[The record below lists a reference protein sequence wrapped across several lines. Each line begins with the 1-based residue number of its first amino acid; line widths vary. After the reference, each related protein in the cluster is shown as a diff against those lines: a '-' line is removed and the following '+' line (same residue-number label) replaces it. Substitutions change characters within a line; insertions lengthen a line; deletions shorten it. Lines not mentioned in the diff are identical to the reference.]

1 MKCPRCQ
8 QDNPAEQKFC
18 GECGTALKSLETT
31 APQALS
37 YADLQRSL
45 AEALARQA
53 ATSEVL
59 KVISRSTFDLRPVLD
74 TLVENAARLCGAS
87 TGLLRRFD
95 GEVFRLTADYG
106 LSTEARDFW
115 TRHPHRPGRGS
126 VTGRAAVERRTIH
139 IPDVLMDPEYR
150 SIEGQRVGG
159 YRTLLG
165 VPMLRQGVV
174 IGCFSLERTQPQPF
188 TDQKI
193 ALLQTFADQAV
204 IAIENVR
211 LLKELQA
218 KNRALTEVNCEVTE
232 ALDSRRRP
240 PESCGSSAA
249 RRPTCSRCSTRSS
262 QSAFRLC
269 YALLRR
275 DHSVD
280 GEQLPVAATTTC
292 IAGSASSCLSSVS
305 AGGPSRRS
313 TPRLGQSWS
322 GTASTSP
329 MCERSRVP
337 SDACLRAARGF
348 RSWSWCRCFGTEAAS
363 V

>member
-188 TDQKI
+188 HRQPDR
-193 ALLQTFADQAV
+193 AGA
-204 IAIENVR
+204 R
-211 LLKELQA
+211 L
-218 KNRALTEVNCEVTE
+218 
-232 ALDSRRRP
+232 RRP
-240 PESCGSSAA
+240 SGDRHRE
-249 RRPTCSRCSTRSS
+249 RPAV
-262 QSAFRLC
+262 Q
-269 YALLRR
+269 
-275 DHSVD
+275 
-280 GEQLPVAATTTC
+280 
-292 IAGSASSCLSSVS
+292 
-305 AGGPSRRS
+305 
-313 TPRLGQSWS
+313 
-322 GTASTSP
+322 GTAGEEP
-329 MCERSRVP
+329 RPHPGPCP
-337 SDACLRAARGF
+337 
-348 RSWSWCRCFGTEAAS
+348 
-363 V
+363 